1 VALFTVWTAADVQTA
16 QQQLLASANE
26 TNTGAAACSA
36 IDGATKTEWATWLA
50 AVTAFCNQVPVYFA
64 TSDNEVS
71 VFFAGSRADQLQEY
85 QKELQAWQ
93 TKFAATKGCSFPPG
107 LQIADAGGQL
117 LSALKIAVT
126 GIAFVAAA
134 VIVTKVAREVEL
146 FRPKSEVAGA

>member
-26 TNTGAAACSA
+26 TNTGAAACGSIPA
-36 IDGATKTEWATWLA
+36 AEKTEWQTWLT

-93 TKFAATKGCSFPPG
+93 TKFAALKGCNFPPG
-107 LQIADAGGQL
+107 LQIPDPGGQL

-146 FRPKSEVAGA
+146 FRPKSQSAGA